1 MFYLVPCSTGQY
13 QVLKGENKGEN
24 EKDRVKLLCVE
35 QNVPRNLNIY
45 IQANMIPAVK
55 EKNPNGSRD
64 FLRFVGK
71 VI

>member
-1 MFYLVPCSTGQY
+1 M
-13 QVLKGENKGEN
+13 LKGENKGEN
-24 EKDRVKLLCVE
+24 TKDRANRLCVK

>member
-1 MFYLVPCSTGQY
+1 MFYLVPCSTGQN
-13 QVLKGENKGEN
+13 QVLKGENKGEKA
-24 EKDRVKLLCVE
+24 KDRANCLCVK
-35 QNVPRNLNIY
+35 QNVPHNLNIY